1 MIGITSVGPSET
13 SKGAELVRRLLD
25 IVISLFALVLLSPI
39 ILLVTVAIALETGRP
54 ILFSQLRIG
63 RNGRSF
69 RMYKFRKFRSDCGTD
84 GSPLTLEND
93 DRSTKVGKIL
103 MATKLDEVP
112 QFWNTLMGDMAI
124 IGPRPESFAFA
135 DCFTGPYTELLK
147 YKPGIMGPA
156 QVAFRNESDLYTGHS
171 DPSEFY
177 RVVLFPMKAAI
188 DLDYYSKRTLGSDV
202 VWMFRGAAAILGGT
216 SSFVLSSAAA
226 ESRIDFHVTN
236 VRHKALE
243 TATSERSNL

>member
-177 RVVLFPMKAAI
+177 RVVLFPMKA
-188 DLDYYSKRTLGSDV
+188 